1 MMMMVSNG
9 FNFPPN
15 GYYNPQPPRRQQPQ
29 SLETRE
35 TLAKAGANDEAAFYA
50 SSINTFD
57 KPQFGGNGDGRLDR
71 REIEIQKRALYNSFM
86 LSQNNYQQTGDVS
99 YRIQG
104 DLHYQNLRVMT
115 NLEQNFSVFAQADP
129 SGNGQITAQGIY
141 NVAARDGDPTRL
153 TAQDVNPTMMPY
165 GGMQPQYNPMPMP
178 YGGGQPMYNNA
189 PPMMMPNGYPMQAA
203 FPPPMSRGYDPN
215 ITLQHIAQARTELAG
230 TTKKMLGLL
239 YDLDPKSPTVT
250 ALKERLFT
258 MQDID
263 QKLDYQSQI
272 AARQMGYNPAQLR
285 APGQVF
291 AADLILPSIELDVL
305 KPQADNPDKWDAKKL
320 AQDVQARIAQLDRNG
335 DGQLSFQE
343 GVNARNGLLGN
354 GVLRMPTGKGGA
366 SVWAALAGADGK
378 MNARELA
385 AALVSVDYDSNGT
398 VSSLENKDFM
408 NNLAN
413 GAFIAP
419 STVVGRYNDID
430 LKAQRIGLDAYL
442 PKTRETAYAKQLEDH
457 WKGATKEQIKS
468 GLAVSSE
475 NIEAL
480 KAKYNAMNPK
490 KTPEA
495 QQLGLIIATAV
506 DVRADL
512 RRFQGN
518 NWLSEQFPLDSTE
531 GIAPSAEKYA
541 KEFDAKYTEL
551 TKKLATLDPASA
563 EGKQLKSALAG
574 MKPSY
579 EYLQNKKQMYDA
591 YWSSNPAAEKQM
603 GTVQAIIHSNEVAD
617 LIKSDPVVYENIKA
631 QQDPFLNAY
640 QYLPK
645 PDLSKLSEA
654 GKRLFALGDE
664 IVATSIQ
671 LRAGDN
677 KSGTI
682 QKKLNALQKQ
692 YQDLALTV

>member
-1 MMMMVSNG
+1 
-9 FNFPPN
+9 
-15 GYYNPQPPRRQQPQ
+15 
-29 SLETRE
+29 
-35 TLAKAGANDEAAFYA
+35 
-50 SSINTFD
+50 
-57 KPQFGGNGDGRLDR
+57 
-71 REIEIQKRALYNSFM
+71 
-86 LSQNNYQQTGDVS
+86 
-99 YRIQG
+99 
-104 DLHYQNLRVMT
+104 
-115 NLEQNFSVFAQADP
+115 
-129 SGNGQITAQGIY
+129 
-141 NVAARDGDPTRL
+141 
-153 TAQDVNPTMMPY
+153 
-165 GGMQPQYNPMPMP
+165 
-178 YGGGQPMYNNA
+178 
-189 PPMMMPNGYPMQAA
+189 MQAA

-343 GVNARNGLLGN
+343 GVNARNGLLG
-354 GVLRMPTGKGGA
+354 
-366 SVWAALAGADGK
+366 
-378 MNARELA
+378 
-385 AALVSVDYDSNGT
+385 YDSNGT